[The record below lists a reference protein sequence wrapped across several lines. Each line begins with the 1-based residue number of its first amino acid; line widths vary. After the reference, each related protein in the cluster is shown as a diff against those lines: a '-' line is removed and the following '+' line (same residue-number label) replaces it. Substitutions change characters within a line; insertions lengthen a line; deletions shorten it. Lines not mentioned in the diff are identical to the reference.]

1 MVYQD
6 FPVEQG
12 QQRFE
17 ELKNMTP
24 EKRYIPVVV
33 SKPKIRI
40 PAENK

>member
-12 QQRFE
+12 RQRFE
-17 ELKNMTP
+17 ELKTEEP
-24 EKRYIPVVV
+24 VKKYIPIVV

>member
-12 QQRFE
+12 QLRFE
-17 ELKNMTP
+17 ELKNMSP
-24 EKRYIPVVV
+24 EKRYIPIVV